1 VVKKPK
7 GHRVQPNQA
16 RSDLNFF
23 KEANFLESI
32 FSSEI
37 IRGRILPNNEATKN
51 SEQGDVRAS
60 FFLLLK
66 NDFVGGL
73 TVLII
78 K

>member
-1 VVKKPK
+1 MVKKPK